1 MGILET
7 KLKGV
12 FGEVSEDRQGES
24 IVLLNLGRKKEKLL
38 KTTWLKFPESHP
50 GPQKGYGSNL

>member
-1 MGILET
+1 MGILGT

-12 FGEVSEDRQGES
+12 FGEVSEGRQGES

-38 KTTWLKFPESHP
+38 KMTWLKFPETHP
-50 GPQKGYGSNL
+50 